1 MERKLT
7 TDECVHL
14 RYILLKVASK
24 TQCPGL
30 INITPIDWAM
40 VKLAKALDL
49 EIPDTDYAHALMLEE
64 NKADWDRVKVNME
77 M

>member
-1 MERKLT
+1 MKRKLT
-7 TDECVHL
+7 TDECRHL
-14 RYILLKVASK
+14 RYVLRKVASN

-49 EIPDTDYAHALMLEE
+49 EIPDTDYAHALMLEKNE
-64 NKADWDRVKVNME
+64 ADWERVKANME